1 MLPTGNRTGSVRV
14 LSLRTGKIITR
25 DQFKVLPMPLSVIA
39 VLNAMAAADGNLTP
53 PTLTSGDSVRE
64 FEHSPSHLPTLF
76 TPHPH
81 LDDDPGVIPHD
92 VPRDGNEPELADEVG
107 LDTSVEANT
116 QEFGHSEAGGVL
128 QNNNLDHL
136 PEPNH
141 DLDEYGGAHVGGG
154 GEHRGDHIDS
164 GGDIRGDSAYSGGD
178 TDHGGDI
185 RGDNRGVDSD
195 NTEHLHI
202 GGDIGRDP
210 ATESS
215 SEPEVSQAQH
225 ITRNPPG
232 GRVLDFF
239 RRGGTDLALMSSEL
253 MRETE
258 HTQERA
264 MNITVREAIRTR
276 GEEAERVIMK
286 ELNQMINKRVW
297 TLIDGKKLTAEERSS
312 IIRSSMFLKE
322 KYLASGEFEKLKA
335 RLVAGGDQQNKD
347 MYDDLSAPTVSTS
360 AVFTILAIAAHEQ
373 RNASVVDIG
382 GAFLN
387 AEMKTGVAVHMRL
400 DAAMSN
406 LLIRLQPSYR
416 RFQDTKGCIVVLLN
430 RALYGCVE
438 SAALLYDNLR
448 ETMRSLG
455 YERNPH
461 EICVFNKTGK
471 NGVQCTA
478 AVHVDDL
485 LITSAESGM
494 IDELSEGLRLRYGE
508 ITRTSGSVLN
518 YLGMVLDL
526 SQSGEARVSM
536 KGFVEDML
544 LCSGVNGG
552 ARTPATD
559 GLFELR
565 TDATTSTE
573 EKRKE
578 FHSLVAK
585 LLCLAKKTR
594 PDCLTTVAFLAT
606 RVSKCTDQDWE
617 KLIRLLK
624 YVNATKERGIV
635 LRPGRDGIIVKVYVD
650 ASYGVHP
657 DGKSHT
663 GCCIVVGATGPVHCK
678 SAKQQIVTK
687 SLTEAELVALSDS
700 ASQGLHLRQFVIAQ
714 GYTCGPVTLYQ
725 DNMSTMALI
734 ERGRSA
740 GERTRHIDIRYFWV
754 KERVDSG
761 EAIVR
766 HLGTKDMCAN
776 LLTKPLQGAQF
787 VSERDALTG
796 WISQD

>member
-107 LDTSVEANT
+107 LDTSVEANI

-225 ITRNPPG
+225 IRRNPPG

-416 RFQDTKGCIVVLLN
+416 RFQDTKGCCIVVLLN

-438 SAALLYDNLR
+438 SAALLYA
-448 ETMRSLG
+448 TF
-455 YERNPH
+455 ERL
-461 EICVFNKTGK
+461 C
-471 NGVQCTA
+471 GV
-478 AVHVDDL
+478 
-485 LITSAESGM
+485 
-494 IDELSEGLRLRYGE
+494 
-508 ITRTSGSVLN
+508 
-518 YLGMVLDL
+518 
-526 SQSGEARVSM
+526 
-536 KGFVEDML
+536 
-544 LCSGVNGG
+544 
-552 ARTPATD
+552 
-559 GLFELR
+559 
-565 TDATTSTE
+565 
-573 EKRKE
+573 
-578 FHSLVAK
+578 
-585 LLCLAKKTR
+585 
-594 PDCLTTVAFLAT
+594 
-606 RVSKCTDQDWE
+606 
-617 KLIRLLK
+617 
-624 YVNATKERGIV
+624 
-635 LRPGRDGIIVKVYVD
+635 
-650 ASYGVHP
+650 
-657 DGKSHT
+657 
-663 GCCIVVGATGPVHCK
+663 
-678 SAKQQIVTK
+678 
-687 SLTEAELVALSDS
+687 
-700 ASQGLHLRQFVIAQ
+700 
-714 GYTCGPVTLYQ
+714 
-725 DNMSTMALI
+725 
-734 ERGRSA
+734 
-740 GERTRHIDIRYFWV
+740 
-754 KERVDSG
+754 
-761 EAIVR
+761 
-766 HLGTKDMCAN
+766 
-776 LLTKPLQGAQF
+776 
-787 VSERDALTG
+787 
-796 WISQD
+796 

>member
-1 MLPTGNRTGSVRV
+1 
-14 LSLRTGKIITR
+14 
-25 DQFKVLPMPLSVIA
+25 MPLSVIA

-76 TPHPH
+76 TPYPH
-81 LDDDPGVIPHD
+81 LDNDPGVIPHD

-225 ITRNPPG
+225 IRRNPPG

-239 RRGGTDLALMSSEL
+239 RRGGTDLALMSS
-253 MRETE
+253 
-258 HTQERA
+258 
-264 MNITVREAIRTR
+264 
-276 GEEAERVIMK
+276 
-286 ELNQMINKRVW
+286 
-297 TLIDGKKLTAEERSS
+297 
-312 IIRSSMFLKE
+312 
-322 KYLASGEFEKLKA
+322 
-335 RLVAGGDQQNKD
+335 
-347 MYDDLSAPTVSTS
+347 DLSAPTVSTS

-416 RFQDTKGCIVVLLN
+416 RFQDTKGCCIVVLLN

-438 SAALLYDNLR
+438 SAALLYA
-448 ETMRSLG
+448 TF
-455 YERNPH
+455 ERL
-461 EICVFNKTGK
+461 C
-471 NGVQCTA
+471 GV
-478 AVHVDDL
+478 
-485 LITSAESGM
+485 
-494 IDELSEGLRLRYGE
+494 
-508 ITRTSGSVLN
+508 
-518 YLGMVLDL
+518 
-526 SQSGEARVSM
+526 
-536 KGFVEDML
+536 
-544 LCSGVNGG
+544 
-552 ARTPATD
+552 
-559 GLFELR
+559 
-565 TDATTSTE
+565 
-573 EKRKE
+573 
-578 FHSLVAK
+578 
-585 LLCLAKKTR
+585 
-594 PDCLTTVAFLAT
+594 
-606 RVSKCTDQDWE
+606 
-617 KLIRLLK
+617 
-624 YVNATKERGIV
+624 
-635 LRPGRDGIIVKVYVD
+635 
-650 ASYGVHP
+650 
-657 DGKSHT
+657 
-663 GCCIVVGATGPVHCK
+663 
-678 SAKQQIVTK
+678 
-687 SLTEAELVALSDS
+687 
-700 ASQGLHLRQFVIAQ
+700 
-714 GYTCGPVTLYQ
+714 
-725 DNMSTMALI
+725 
-734 ERGRSA
+734 
-740 GERTRHIDIRYFWV
+740 
-754 KERVDSG
+754 
-761 EAIVR
+761 
-766 HLGTKDMCAN
+766 
-776 LLTKPLQGAQF
+776 
-787 VSERDALTG
+787 
-796 WISQD
+796 